1 MNIIPGLKARFGEEI
16 IREQKTADGA
26 DGMETFWAP
35 PADLPEILRYL
46 KEECGFE
53 TLFDLTA
60 IDERARRNRNGSP
73 PGDYTIVYHL
83 LSYRRNRDVR
93 IKAALRGE
101 SPTAPS
107 ITGIWPSANFYE
119 REAWDMF
126 GISFEGHPLMRRIL
140 MPSFWSGH
148 PLRKD
153 HPSRATEMGRY
164 SLSDS
169 REELEQGLLKF
180 RPEDWGITPAED
192 SLFINL
198 GTQHTGTHGP
208 MRIVL
213 ELDGELVVNAVIDI
227 GYHHRGQEK
236 IAERQTWH
244 CYIPYTDRIDYL
256 AGFNNEL
263 PYVMAVEKLAGIK
276 VPDRAKVI
284 RVMLTELFRIANH
297 LVWYGTFAQD
307 LGAMSPVVYTFNDR
321 ERFYQVIEAV
331 CGGRM
336 HPMWFRI
343 GGVAQDLPRGWETL
357 VRDFLNYMPPKLDEY
372 DKIVLNNRIFK
383 DRTVGVGKYSL
394 KDALDWG
401 VTGPNLRA
409 CGFEWDLRKKRP
421 YSGYENFDFEVPT
434 APGGD
439 CYSRALVRVEEMRQ
453 SLRIIGQCVSNMPS
467 GKYKAEQTAATPP
480 LKDRTLR
487 DIETLITHF
496 LGVTWGLVVPP
507 GEVSFM
513 AEGAKGNNCFYLVS
527 EGDTVSYRTRIRT
540 PSFAHIQTVPM
551 IARGL
556 LVSDLIAILGSID
569 YIPSD
574 IDR

>member
-1 MNIIPGLKARFGEEI
+1 MSIIPELKGVFGNDD
-16 IREQKTADGA
+16 IREQHTRD
-26 DGMETFWAP
+26 DMETFWVP
-35 PADLPEILRYL
+35 PARIPEVLRYL
-46 KEECGFE
+46 KQGGFE
-53 TLFDLTA
+53 TLFDLA
-60 IDERARRNRNGSP
+60 AVDERARRERNGLP
-73 PGDYTIVYHL
+73 PGDFTLVYHL
-83 LSYRRNRDVR
+83 LSYSRDRDIRV
-93 IKAALRGE
+93 KTALQGDA
-101 SPTAPS
+101 PAAPS
-107 ITGIWPSANFYE
+107 VIGVWPSAAFYE
-119 REAWDMF
+119 REAWDLF
-126 GISFEGHPLMRRIL
+126 GISFDGHPFLRRIL
-140 MPSFWSGH
+140 MPSFWEGH
-148 PLRKD
+148 PMRKD
-153 HPSRATEMGRY
+153 HPSRGTEIGRY
-164 SLSDS
+164 RLPDS
-169 REELEQGLLKF
+169 KKEFEQGLLKF
-180 RPEDWGITPAED
+180 RPEDWGLTPAD
-192 SLFINL
+192 NSLFINL

-208 MRIVL
+208 MRIIL
-213 ELDGELVVNAVIDI
+213 ELDGELIINAIIDI

-256 AGFNNEL
+256 AGFHNEL
-263 PYVMAVEKLAGIK
+263 PYVLAVEKLAGIEA
-276 VPDRAKVI
+276 PDRARVI

-321 ERFYQVIEAV
+321 ERFYHIIEAI

-343 GGVAQDLPRGWETL
+343 GGVAQDLPRGWEAL
-357 VRDFLNYMPPKLDEY
+357 VRDFLDYMPPKLDEY

-383 DRTVGVGKYSL
+383 DRTVGIGKYSL
-394 KDALDWG
+394 RDAMDWG

-434 APGGD
+434 APDGD

-453 SLRIIGQCVSNMPS
+453 SLRIIEQCLDHMPA
-467 GKYKAEQTAATPP
+467 GPYKAEQTQATPP
-480 LKDRTLR
+480 LKSRTLR

-496 LGVTWGLVVPP
+496 LGVTWGPVVPS

-513 AEGAKGNNCFYLVS
+513 AEGAKGINCFYLVS

-540 PSFAHIQTVPM
+540 PSFAHIQTVPY

-556 LVSDLIAILGSID
+556 MVSDLIAILGSID

>member
-1 MNIIPGLKARFGEEI
+1 MNLIPELQSRFGAETVQ
-16 IREQKTADGA
+16 EQKTR

-35 PADLPEILRYL
+35 PARVPEILRHL
-46 KEECGFE
+46 KHSGFE

-60 IDERARRNRNGSP
+60 IDERARRSRNGLP
-73 PGDYTIVYHL
+73 AGDFTIVYHL
-83 LSYRRNRDVR
+83 FSYSMNRDIR
-93 IKAALRGE
+93 LKAALTGE
-101 SPTAPS
+101 SPSIQS
-107 ITGIWPSANFYE
+107 ITGSWPSANFYE

-126 GISFEGHPLMRRIL
+126 GISFAGHPLMRRIL
-140 MPSFWSGH
+140 MPPFWDGH

-153 HPSRATEMGRY
+153 HPSRGTELGY
-164 SLSDS
+164 FNLPDAK
-169 REELEQGLLKF
+169 EELEQGLLKF
-180 RPEDWGITPAED
+180 RPEDWGITPEEN

-198 GTQHTGTHGP
+198 GTQHPGTHGP
-208 MRIVL
+208 LRIVL
-213 ELDGELVVNAVIDI
+213 ELDGELIVNTIVDI

-263 PYVMAVEKLAGIK
+263 PYVLAVEKLAGIE
-276 VPDRAKVI
+276 VPDRAMVI

-307 LGAMSPVVYTFNDR
+307 LGAMSPVIYMFNDR
-321 ERFYQVIEAV
+321 ERFYQVIEAI

-343 GGVAQDLPRGWETL
+343 GGVAQDLPRGWDTL
-357 VRDFLNYMPPKLDEY
+357 VRDFLDYLPPRLNEY
-372 DKIVLNNRIFK
+372 DKVVLSNRIFK
-383 DRTVGVGKYSL
+383 QRTVGVGKLSL
-394 KDALDWG
+394 ADAMDWG

-409 CGFEWDLRKKRP
+409 CGLEWDLRKKRP
-421 YSGYENFDFEVPT
+421 YSGYENFDFDVPT
-434 APGGD
+434 APDGD

-453 SLRIIGQCVSNMPS
+453 SLRIIRQCLENMPA
-467 GKYKAEQTAATPP
+467 GPYKSDQPLATPP
-480 LKDRTLR
+480 VKDRTVR

-496 LGVTWGLVVPP
+496 LGVTWGPVIPA
-507 GEVSFM
+507 GEASFT

-527 EGDTVSYRTRIRT
+527 DGDTVSYRTRIRT

-551 IARGL
+551 ISRGL
-556 LVSDLIAILGSID
+556 LVSDLIAILGSLD